1 MWKQGKLNGC
11 EYWVKSFDE
20 PSVFGVNEGRISKL
34 TVKRDGREVI
44 NFDRAWDIEPQT
56 DEDREVLDRILEMY
70 N

>member
-11 EYWVKSFDE
+11 EYWVKHFDE
-20 PSVFGVNEGRISKL
+20 PSIHGIDQGRVSKL

-44 NFDRAWDIEPQT
+44 NYDRAWDKVPAT
-56 DEDREVLDRILEMY
+56 AEDREVLARILEMY